1 MSRII
6 AALLGAASLVL
17 SGSVA
22 AQSWPAK
29 PVRIVVPSPP
39 SGAIDVAARLVAGKL
54 PDYWG
59 QAVIIENRP
68 GASMIIGAEAVAKS
82 APDGYTLLAVHDGG
96 MVMNTLAFK
105 SLPYH
110 PQRDFTPLSLMTTQ
124 PLVVLVNAGLGIRS
138 IKELIAHARV
148 NPGKLNQ
155 GSGGMATALAL
166 ELFNALAGTSIV
178 VVPYKGIAQGLNSV
192 MSGETQVSFIGVGSA
207 AGALKSDK
215 VRVLAITS
223 AERSPRFPELPTL
236 AEAGVPGYED
246 SSWVGLFGPAGMAA
260 EVKARITSDTR
271 RALADAAVRVSLQKF
286 FLDAVGSD
294 GEELARTLAAD
305 TEKWTRLA
313 RERNIKLSE

>member
-1 MSRII
+1 MKILS
-6 AALLGAASLVL
+6 LLAVLALVL
-17 SGSVA
+17 PPI
-22 AQSWPAK
+22 AQAQAWPAK
-29 PVRIVVPSPP
+29 PVRIVVPSAP
-39 SGAIDVAARLVAGKL
+39 SGAIDVAARMLAGKL

-82 APDGYTLLAVHDGG
+82 SADGYTLLAIHDGG

-105 SLPYH
+105 ALPYH
-110 PQRDFTPLSLMTTQ
+110 PQRDFTPLSILTTQ
-124 PLVVLVNAGLGIRS
+124 PLVVLVNAALGIRS
-138 IKELIAHARV
+138 VKELITHARA
-148 NPGKLNQ
+148 NPGRLNQ

-166 ELFNALAGTSIV
+166 ELFNALTGTSIV

-223 AERSPRFPELPTL
+223 AQRSTRFPELPTL

-246 SSWVGLFGPAGMAA
+246 SSWVGLFGPAGMGG
-260 EVKARITSDTR
+260 ELRARITADTR
-271 RALADAAVRVSLQKF
+271 RALADAAVRESLQKYY
-286 FLDAVGSD
+286 LDAVGSD

-305 TEKWTRLA
+305 TDKWTRLA